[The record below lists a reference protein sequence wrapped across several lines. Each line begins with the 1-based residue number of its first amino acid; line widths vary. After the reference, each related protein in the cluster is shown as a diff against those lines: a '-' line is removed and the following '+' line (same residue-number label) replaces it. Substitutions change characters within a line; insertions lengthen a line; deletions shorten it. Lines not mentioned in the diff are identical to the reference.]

1 MNLHWKGT
9 AVIELAHINER
20 IRQLCEKRGIL
31 NATMLSKRGLPQ
43 STAYDIWSD
52 RSNPSLATIYEL
64 AGILDM
70 DVCEIFNADEDE
82 LHLSDREKEEIRML
96 RKVTDSRARDT
107 LFRYFGLYYES
118 IESQQTQSGDK
129 NSQVK
134 VK

>member
-1 MNLHWKGT
+1 M
-9 AVIELAHINER
+9 IELAHINER
-20 IRQLCEKRGIL
+20 IRQLCKKRGIQ

-64 AGILDM
+64 AEILDM
-70 DVCEIFNADEDE
+70 DVCEIFNADEED

-96 RKVTDSRARDT
+96 RKVTDSRARET

-118 IESQQTQSGDK
+118 AGSQTISSKEKD
-129 NSQVK
+129 S
-134 VK
+134 